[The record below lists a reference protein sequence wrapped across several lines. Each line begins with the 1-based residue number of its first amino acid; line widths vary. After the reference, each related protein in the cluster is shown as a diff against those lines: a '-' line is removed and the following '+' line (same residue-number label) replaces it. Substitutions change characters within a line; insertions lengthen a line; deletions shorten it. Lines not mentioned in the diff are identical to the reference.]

1 MVDVASP
8 PRSCTSDLEAIHSPK
23 MFFLRRTVTF
33 FAFVA
38 PPVDETGIAF
48 GYLLMPSSVTCDSNL
63 VWIGRSVCDLWHFV
77 WNRPLPLTSEAD
89 YGRTIRAV
97 ERAKGG
103 FSSDR
108 SRDHVCRFL
117 WDLDKNWSK
126 RSEKCVLEKI
136 QNGGKSILAQ
146 MGVAYVERCVMDQGI
161 QGKKNF

>member
-1 MVDVASP
+1 MSRR
-8 PRSCTSDLEAIHSPK
+8 PRGRVRVTWRRFIARKS
-23 MFFLRRTVTF
+23 FFRVERLSF
-33 FAFVA
+33 SAFAA

-48 GYLLMPSSVTCDSNL
+48 GYQLMLSPATCDSNF
-63 VWIGRSVCDLWHFV
+63 VWIGRSVCDLWRFV

-89 YGRTIRAV
+89 YDRTIRAV

-146 MGVAYVERCVMDQGI
+146 MGVAYVERCVLDQGI